1 MRGSIAITDISDVLT
16 ELVQAEANLGDD
28 GAEVSPCRCRGMFC
42 PKRQGVALWDN
53 EGDGGRWEG
62 DGGRWEGDGGRWEGD
77 GGRWEGDGGRWE
89 GDGGDGRVMGE
100 MGGG

>member
-1 MRGSIAITDISDVLT
+1 MSLPYNMRGSIAITDISDVLT

-28 GAEVSPCRCRGMFC
+28 GAEVSPHRCRGMFC

-53 EGDGGRWEG
+53 EGDGGRWE
-62 DGGRWEGDGGRWEGD
+62 EGDGGRWE
-77 GGRWEGDGGRWE
+77 E

-100 MGGG
+100 MGG